1 MNKTTTILIYVFLLS
16 QIAIGQRLNEKWIH
30 GKILADSSSVEKI
43 DVVNLANEK
52 VTMTNKAGEFF
63 ILAQLDDVLVFSGI
77 HLEFKRMLVDED
89 DMKSDI
95 VIVKMVPK
103 INELNEVIVRR
114 DASEGR
120 SIIPGI
126 KTYTPAERKLYTAQ
140 SGLLDAPINW
150 ISGRTAMLK
159 KEVVVERKER
169 LIAKVEY
176 LYQDTYYTETLK
188 IPLNYIR
195 DFQYYIIEDAPFVAA
210 LKAKN
215 KTMMLFLIS
224 KLAVNYNHLIGDVK

>member
-1 MNKTTTILIYVFLLS
+1 MFLLS
-16 QIAIGQRLNEKWIH
+16 QMAIGQRVNEKLIH

-63 ILAQLDDVLVFSGI
+63 ILAKPDDVLVFSAM
-77 HLEFKRMLVDED
+77 HLEFKRMIVDEGD
-89 DMKSDI
+89 LKSE
-95 VIVKMVPK
+95 VIIINMAPK

-114 DASEGR
+114 AASEGK
-120 SIIPGI
+120 SIIPGV
-126 KTYTPAERKLYTAQ
+126 KTFTPGERKLYAAQ

-150 ISGRTAMLK
+150 LSGRTAMLK

-169 LIAKVEY
+169 LLSKVEY
-176 LYQDTYYTETLK
+176 LYTDTYYTETLK
-188 IPLNYIR
+188 IPFDYIR
-195 DFQYYIIEDAPFVAA
+195 DFQYYIIDDAPFAAA

-224 KLAVNYNHLIGDVK
+224 KLALNYNQIMSNVK